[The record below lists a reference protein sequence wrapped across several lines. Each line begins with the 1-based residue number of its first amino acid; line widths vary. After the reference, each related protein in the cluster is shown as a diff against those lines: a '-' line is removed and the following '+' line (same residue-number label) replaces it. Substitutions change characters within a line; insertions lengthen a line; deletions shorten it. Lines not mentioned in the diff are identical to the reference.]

1 MDDERALVEK
11 ARSLLAGVTPLSSDC
26 GRVCGH
32 ACCQPDENGKG
43 GMLLFPGEAAL
54 YADDPDFEV
63 LPDETVVPDGRL
75 IVCKGTCRR
84 ENRPLACRF
93 FPMRPTAGG
102 KAVMDRRSAW
112 VCPRYEGGRGALLP
126 DFVAACDSAAHVL
139 AASEVQRTFLTALR
153 DRIRMETDET
163 NWWR

>member
-1 MDDERALVEK
+1 MEDERTLVES
-11 ARSLLAGVTPLSSDC
+11 ARALLKDVTPLNTDC

-63 LPDETVVPDGRL
+63 IRDDTVLPDGQL
-75 IVCKGTCRR
+75 IVCRGRCRR
-84 ENRPLACRF
+84 DRRPLACRF
-93 FPMRPTAGG
+93 FPLRPTAGG
-102 KAVMDRRSAW
+102 RAVMDRRSAW
-112 VCPRYEGGRGALLP
+112 VCPLYAGGKGALLP
-126 DFVAACDSAAHVL
+126 DFVAACESAAGL
-139 AASEVQRTFLTALR
+139 LSRSDTQRAFLEALR
-153 DRIRMETDET
+153 ERIRMETDEK